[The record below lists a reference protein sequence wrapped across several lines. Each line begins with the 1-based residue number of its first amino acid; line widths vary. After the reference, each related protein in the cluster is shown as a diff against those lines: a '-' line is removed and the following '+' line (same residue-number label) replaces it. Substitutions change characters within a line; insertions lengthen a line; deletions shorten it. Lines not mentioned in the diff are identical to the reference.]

1 MLPASRS
8 PARAC
13 QTRSTSECTQQHI
26 CIILA
31 IATSIT
37 GAGYW
42 LPTQGQRAHLP
53 RTLLKPFLRGG
64 FHLAN
69 HPSTCGKP
77 QVGRRFFAIFRL
89 SLESPRERAVRASR
103 CDFYVISAPHLQVSQ
118 CSQHSSGRL
127 IRQHL
132 EPSRT
137 SPRVVPPNLCL
148 ELGSPPHSVHTFSV
162 LCTPS
167 YVTAFVRGLRTVFE
181 DHVYS

>member
-26 CIILA
+26 YIILA

-53 RTLLKPFLRGG
+53 RTLLKPFLRGVSTLLTTRQRVENPRADAG
-64 FHLAN
+64 FSPFQAIPGSPLA
-69 HPSTCGKP
+69 S
-77 QVGRRFFAIFRL
+77 GR
-89 SLESPRERAVRASR
+89 
-103 CDFYVISAPHLQVSQ
+103 AP
-118 CSQHSSGRL
+118 QHSSGRL